1 MSSKIVQQ
9 VERPPR
15 RNNLTGKDYDDSAP
29 HAVSPE
35 AFADRVVAL
44 ARDRFPLLECQQE
57 EDFCLRLGS
66 SQVNLHNF
74 YRTYQK
80 TPERFEEIVLPALT
94 AAVRVQE
101 WGEAQA
107 EPPLD
112 DVADRIMPMLYP
124 EDAWQ
129 ESFESF
135 VSAPWVGGLVIAYVV
150 DDADTY
156 WYVGRSLLER
166 WEISEEELHER
177 ALRNLDLYFEEKPME
192 YMVAG
197 EEDDPSLLMPGR
209 ADAYN
214 SVRLL
219 SERFH
224 VKLRGL
230 FGPQCVVG
238 IPNRDFLIAVSLSC
252 GETLEQIRDK
262 VRDDHAT
269 MDHALCE
276 RLLLVSA
283 DGVSEYFDDSM

>member
-1 MSSKIVQQ
+1 M
-9 VERPPR
+9 
-15 RNNLTGKDYDDSAP
+15 TGHDYDENSPSA
-29 HAVSPE
+29 ASPE
-35 AFADRVVAL
+35 AFADRVVQL
-44 ARDRFPLLECQQE
+44 ARDRFPLLECQRE
-57 EDFCLRLGS
+57 SELCLRLGS

-80 TPERFEEIVLPALT
+80 SPERFEEIVLPALT

-101 WGEAQA
+101 WGKEQA

-124 EDAWQ
+124 EAAWD

-135 VSAPWVGGLVIAYVV
+135 VSTPWVGGLVIAYVV
-150 DDADTY
+150 DDAETY
-156 WYVGRSLLER
+156 WYVSQPLLDR

-177 ALRNLDLYFEEKPME
+177 ALRNLDLYFEDKPME

-224 VKLRGL
+224 EKLRGL
-230 FGPQCVVG
+230 FGAQCVIG
-238 IPNRDFLIAVSLSC
+238 IPNRDFLIAVSLNC
-252 GETLEQIRDK
+252 QDTLEQIREK
-262 VRDDHAT
+262 VRDDHAS
-269 MDHALCE
+269 MDHALCD
-276 RLLLVSA
+276 RLLLVSP
-283 DGVSEYFDDSM
+283 DGVSEYFDDSA